1 SASSNRLTSSAAA
14 CDSADRRDHSD
25 DSVTPSGSCS
35 SSSFEPCRSWTSSAR
50 ADAAASA
57 RATASAL
64 RSTSISRLIPVMPTP
79 YVFCIRSSRS
89 GGDLTHGRTVAQN
102 PPPQSEFS
110 SRAGAAPWNGTA
122 PGRLLSAHT
131 EWRTLEMLTRGE
143 AMQLGMIGLGRMGAN
158 IVRRLM
164 RDGHECV
171 AYDVNQDAVKALSEE
186 GATGASDLKDFAA
199 KLQTPRVVWL
209 MVPASLTGKVA
220 EQVAEVLEPGDI
232 IIDGGNSNYR
242 DDVRRAKTMR
252 EKGIEYVDAGSS
264 GGVFGLDRG
273 YCLMVGGSDA
283 AVRHIEPLLK

>member
-1 SASSNRLTSSAAA
+1 PRVREEISHMGGLLRRILLPRASSPPERVRRLGTGPPLGAGL
-14 CDSADRRDHSD
+14 
-25 DSVTPSGSCS
+25 PSI
-35 SSSFEPCRSWTSSAR
+35 
-50 ADAAASA
+50 
-57 RATASAL
+57 L
-64 RSTSISRLIPVMPTP
+64 
-79 YVFCIRSSRS
+79 S
-89 GGDLTHGRTVAQN
+89 GG
-102 PPPQSEFS
+102 
-110 SRAGAAPWNGTA
+110 
-122 PGRLLSAHT
+122 LLK
-131 EWRTLEMLTRGE
+131 MLKRGE

-164 RDGHECV
+164 RDGHDCV